1 MPREIQTH
9 VQIANLA
16 LRILQSD
23 EIESF
28 AEDSSTART
37 VKMYYFNVFSNCLA
51 QYPWLFATKVAMLQ
65 KLATAPLEGRSGFKL
80 PVDLISIV
88 GVGGAADGCTV
99 SGGVPYE
106 VLSDGVLVTPSTG
119 PLWLKY
125 VYDAPVA
132 YLPAY
137 FIDFFVH
144 ALVEELA
151 AVFGY
156 NLDGQRIAHDRI
168 WGKNGKLGYAIR
180 QDRKFSH
187 KSALCGDGIGVSRAW

>member
-51 QYPWLFATKVAMLQ
+51 QHPWSFATKVIPLQ
-65 KLATAPLEGRSGFKL
+65 MLATAPLEGRYGYKL
-80 PVDLISIV
+80 PTDLIFIV
-88 GVGGAADGCTV
+88 GVGGDAGNCST
-99 SGGVPYE
+99 GGGIGYE

-119 PLWLKY
+119 PLWIRY

-156 NLDGQRIAHDRI
+156 NLDGQRIAHDRV

-180 QDRKFSH
+180 QDRKFSP
-187 KSALCGDGIGVSRAW
+187 KPALCGDGIGVSRAW